1 MVTHNAC
8 IKCCAPAF
16 TNHESLL
23 SSQTILHSQLSQNVF
38 LLVVKIFENRLLI
51 CMQLL
56 CLLLGSSMVDE
67 RLRHLSIQPIST
79 YHLGLPHCADAE
91 APLKLCG
98 LKSQSSASDSTS
110 LNYLNTISLL
120 TGPCGRA

>member
-23 SSQTILHSQLSQNVF
+23 SSQKILHSQLSQNVF
-38 LLVVKIFENRLLI
+38 LLVLKIFENRLLI

-56 CLLLGSSMVDE
+56 CLLGQLYGRIYE
-67 RLRHLSIQPIST
+67 RLRHLSIQPI
-79 YHLGLPHCADAE
+79 HLGLHHCADAE
-91 APLKLCG
+91 APQKLCG
-98 LKSQSSASDSTS
+98 LKSEFS
-110 LNYLNTISLL
+110 I
-120 TGPCGRA
+120 